1 MALTLAQMKVGMAD
15 KVAQQIVDIFVRQSE
30 VLELLPFDNCVSQS
44 GVGSTLT
51 YGYVRKVLP
60 STAAFRAIG
69 AEYTASEAT
78 VEKATCD
85 LKIFGGSFE
94 MDRVLK
100 DAEGQWNNM
109 EYQFAEKIAA
119 AVSLFHYTMIKGD
132 GTSNSFEGLSTLLT
146 GKATEYTTAIDIS
159 TAANLTANAGAFYEA
174 LQILI
179 ADTNA
184 DAIFVSK
191 KMKAKINSVARVLGY
206 QTQTEDAFGRKVTS
220 IDGVRIIDLG
230 NHYTVSGSAVTANS
244 IVPDDEIYAV
254 RFDVNDGLCG
264 VTLTGDNG
272 IKVYTPDFT
281 TPGAVHKG
289 EVEMVANIAL
299 KNLSAAGVMRNVKI
313 VPGK

>member
-1 MALTLAQMKVGMAD
+1 
-15 KVAQQIVDIFVRQSE
+15 
-30 VLELLPFDNCVSQS
+30 
-44 GVGSTLT
+44 
-51 YGYVRKVLP
+51 
-60 STAAFRAIG
+60 
-69 AEYTASEAT
+69 
-78 VEKATCD
+78 
-85 LKIFGGSFE
+85 
-94 MDRVLK
+94 
-100 DAEGQWNNM
+100 
-109 EYQFAEKIAA
+109 
-119 AVSLFHYTMIKGD
+119 
-132 GTSNSFEGLSTLLT
+132 
-146 GKATEYTTAIDIS
+146 
-159 TAANLTANAGAFYEA
+159 
-174 LQILI
+174 
-179 ADTNA
+179 
-184 DAIFVSK
+184 
-191 KMKAKINSVARVLGY
+191 MKAKINSVARVLGY

-313 VPGK
+313 VPGE